1 MSRTRI
7 RFLFA
12 VAFAAFALPAMAQ
25 SSAISGKVTDGEAKP
40 ISGATVQAVSGL
52 RIVASALSDETGTYR
67 LTLPQPGSYTIRARR
82 VGYAMKEI
90 ENVTVGAGASPD
102 INVQLAEN
110 ALQLN
115 EVVTAASRAPEK
127 VIDAPASVSVISSQQ
142 VEERASVN
150 VTDHVVALPGI
161 DVARGGIA
169 RSNIVARGYNNI
181 FSGSLLTLTDNRFA
195 FVPSLR
201 VNIPYLA
208 TTTNEDIDHIEVVLG
223 PGAALYGPNTAG
235 GVMAITTKSPFSS
248 PGITATV
255 DGGNQNLIRGG
266 VRAAWAGQKVG
277 VKASYEVFHGKE
289 WDFLASDTATENK
302 SRSRDVNRQGGELRV
317 DYRPTL
323 GSELIATY
331 GRSKAGSAVEP
342 TGLGAAQVK
351 NWVYQTYQ
359 LRGRYKNTFAQV
371 FMNTSDAGESF
382 LLSAVK
388 PTTNCPDVTDPAC
401 VIDKSSQL
409 AAQFQQGLNIGTRE
423 RLLFGYDYIH
433 TMPKT
438 EGTINGRNEDDDD
451 ITEHGGYIHS
461 VTDLSSMFQLT
472 AAARLDSHSRLED
485 PVFSP
490 RVALVFK
497 PVENQNFR
505 ITYNRAFSTPSTNNL
520 FLDIQANRIPPTGTQ
535 LFGVRALGV
544 PASGFTFKRDCAGGL
559 GGLCMKIPTA
569 FSGTPDVKT
578 LPADASPLYKAAFAA
593 FGANLVAAGVPANLV
608 QYLAAQQ
615 PTSAEVSTKLRVLNS
630 SGAFTD
636 VVPTDLRD
644 VSRLKPEIHNTY
656 EAGYKGILGR
666 LQVSLDVWKENR
678 KNFVGPLIIETP
690 NVFMDATSLG
700 GYIAGKL
707 AAAGVPAQQIAVL
720 APTIAGGLGGVSG
733 DAAHTGV
740 PLGVVNFNESLSSG
754 SDVIVTYRNF
764 GNLDLWGSDLGAEL
778 ALDKGFSLAG
788 TYSFVNK
795 DLFPRSEVGGV
806 QDISLNAP
814 ANKHTITARY
824 RNEVSGW
831 GAELRERHVDGFE
844 ALSFIESTVKAYTL
858 FDAGISYRPATL
870 NGILISVNATN
881 LADKKHQ
888 EFAQGGLIG
897 RLIITRLQVT
907 F

>member
-1 MSRTRI
+1 MFRYGLRLLVAT
-7 RFLFA
+7 
-12 VAFAAFALPAMAQ
+12 AFAAFAMPAMAQ
-25 SSAISGKVTDGEAKP
+25 TSTISGKVTDGEAKP
-40 ISGATVQAVSGL
+40 ISGATVQAVSGM
-52 RIVASALSDETGTYR
+52 RIVASGLSDDDGAYR
-67 LTLPQPGSYTIRARR
+67 LTLPEAGAYTIRARR
-82 VGYAMKEI
+82 VGYAMKEL
-90 ENVTVGAGASPD
+90 ENITVGSGGSSD
-102 INVQLAEN
+102 INIQLTEN

-127 VIDAPASVSVISSQQ
+127 VIDAPASVSVISAQQ

-169 RSNIVARGYNNI
+169 RSNIVARGFNNI

-201 VNIPYLA
+201 VNIPYLS

-235 GVMAITTKSPFSS
+235 GVMAITTKSPFAS
-248 PGITATV
+248 PGITATI

-266 VRAAWAGQKVG
+266 VRAAWAGEKIG
-277 VKASYEVFHGKE
+277 VKASYDVFHAQE

-302 SRSRDVNRQGGELRV
+302 ARSRDVNRQGGEFRV
-317 DYRPTL
+317 DYRPTA

-351 NWVYQTYQ
+351 NWIYQTYQ

-382 LLSAVK
+382 LLAAVK

-451 ITEHGGYIHS
+451 ITENGGYVHS
-461 VTDLSSMFQLT
+461 VTDLSQMFQLT
-472 AAARLDSHSRLED
+472 AAARLDYHSRLED

-520 FLDIQANRIPPTGTQ
+520 FLDLQANRIPPTGTQ

-544 PASGFTFKRDCAGGL
+544 PESGFTFNRSCTGGI
-559 GGLCMKIPTA
+559 GGLCMKVPTA
-569 FSGTPDVKT
+569 FTGTADVQT
-578 LPADASPLYKAAFAA
+578 LPADASLLYKAAFAA
-593 FGANLVAAGVPANLV
+593 AGANLVAAGVPANLV

-615 PTSAEVSTKLRVLNS
+615 PTSAEVGTRLRILNS

-636 VVPTDLRD
+636 VAPTDLRD

-690 NVFMDATSLG
+690 NVFLDATSLG
-700 GYIAGKL
+700 GFIAAKL

-733 DAAHTGV
+733 DADHTGV

-778 ALDKGFSLAG
+778 MLDRGFSLAG

-814 ANKHTITARY
+814 ANKHTFTVRY
-824 RNEVSGW
+824 RNDVSGW
-831 GAELRERHVDGFE
+831 GAEVRERHVDGFE
-844 ALSFIESTVKAYTL
+844 ALSFIEASIKGYTL
-858 FDAGISYRPATL
+858 FDAGVSYRPAML
-870 NGILISVNATN
+870 NGILLSVNATN